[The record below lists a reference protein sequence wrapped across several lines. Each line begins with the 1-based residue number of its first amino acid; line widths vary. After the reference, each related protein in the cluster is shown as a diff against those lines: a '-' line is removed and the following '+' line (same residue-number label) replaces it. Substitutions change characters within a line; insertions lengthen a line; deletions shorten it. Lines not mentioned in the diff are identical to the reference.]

1 MVRMSTKILTE
12 SHQQVMDTPFS
23 GNLTDFDALGP
34 CALRA
39 LHSTA
44 SPELHPREK
53 PLYLESW
60 WK

>member
-44 SPELHPREK
+44 SPELHPRENRCI
-53 PLYLESW
+53 
-60 WK
+60 